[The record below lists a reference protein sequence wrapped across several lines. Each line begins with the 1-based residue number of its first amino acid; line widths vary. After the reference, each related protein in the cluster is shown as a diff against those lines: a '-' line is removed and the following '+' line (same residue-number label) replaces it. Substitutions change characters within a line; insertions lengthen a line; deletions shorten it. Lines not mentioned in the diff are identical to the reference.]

1 MDESKRIDDYLS
13 GKLSPEARQAFEEEL
28 NLDPELQKQAGLQQ
42 DMAFLLNHQKDRA
55 ALKAQLEQT
64 GASFFGEADPARP
77 KARIRWIGWAA
88 AAAAAAIL
96 FFVLWPLFVQPDLY
110 QQYAE
115 FPPLALSEK
124 GTTTTNWADT
134 EQAFN
139 SGDYVEAA
147 LQLEIYL
154 EVFPEDQQARL
165 YLGIA
170 QMENGDLEAARQ
182 SFAEVSA
189 AAPALSDYAEWYRA
203 LSYLKGNAPERA
215 RPALEDIAE
224 GSPFYEEAEAILRQL
239 R

>member
-1 MDESKRIDDYLS
+1 MEESKRIDDYLS
-13 GKLSPEARQAFEEEL
+13 GQLNAADQQAFEEEL
-28 NLDPELQKQAGLQQ
+28 SRNPELRRQVDLQR
-42 DMAFLLNHQKDRA
+42 DMTFLLSHQKDRT
-55 ALKAQLEQT
+55 ALKGRLEET
-64 GASFFGEADPARP
+64 GADFFGEAEPARP
-77 KARIRWIGWAA
+77 TARIRWIGWAA
-88 AAAAAAIL
+88 AAAAAVL
-96 FFVLWPLFVQPDLY
+96 LFVLWPVFVQPDLY

-124 GTTTTNWADT
+124 STASINWAAT

-154 EVFPEDQQARL
+154 EAFPDDQQARL

-170 QMENGDLEAARQ
+170 KMETGELEAARR

-189 AAPALSDYAEWYRA
+189 AATALSDYAEWYRA
-203 LSYLKGNAPERA
+203 LSYLKGNAPEKA
-215 RPALEDIAE
+215 RLTLEGISE